1 MKLYG
6 YWRSTAAYRVRIALH
21 LKDLPYENISVHL
34 VKDGGE
40 QFKPEYVE
48 LNPAKLVP
56 TLVDGDLSLNQSL
69 AIVEYLDEQYPQ
81 SPLLPQQPALRAK
94 VRAMALD
101 IATDIHPLNNLRVLK
116 YLKGTLEVSDE
127 AKDNWYAHWITVGFE
142 ALEARL
148 KDSAGK
154 FCFGDEVTLADV
166 CLVPQ
171 LYNAR
176 RFNVPLEAFPTICQ
190 IEANCLALPAFAAAV
205 PENQPDAG

>member
-127 AKDNWYAHWITVGFE
+127 AKDDWYAHWITVGFE

>member
-21 LKDLPYENISVHL
+21 LKGIDFENISVHL

-40 QFKPEYVE
+40 QFKQDYVD

-56 TLVDGDLSLNQSL
+56 TLVDGDLTLNQSM

-81 SPLLPQQPALRAK
+81 APLLPADAKLKAK
-94 VRAMALD
+94 VRAVAQD
-101 IATDIHPLNNLRVLK
+101 IGCDIHPLNNLRVLK

-127 AKDNWYAHWITVGFE
+127 AKDQWYAHWILTGFA
-142 ALEARL
+142 ALEERL
-148 KDSAGK
+148 KDTAGK
-154 FCFGDEVTLADV
+154 FCFGDSVTLADV
-166 CLVPQ
+166 CLIPQ

-176 RFNVPLEAFPTICQ
+176 RFNVPLDDFPVICQ
-190 IEANCLALPAFAAAV
+190 IEANCLALEAFDRAV